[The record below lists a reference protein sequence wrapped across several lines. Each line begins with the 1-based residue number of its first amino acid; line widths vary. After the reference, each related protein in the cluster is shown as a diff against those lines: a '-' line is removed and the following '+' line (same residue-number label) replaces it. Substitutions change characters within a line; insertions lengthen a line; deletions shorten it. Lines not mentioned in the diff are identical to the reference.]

1 MSELGVSERKLRL
14 WETVAISVGF
24 MAPTLAMSLN
34 GIGVA
39 GLVGQA
45 VPLVFVV
52 AFAGVALVAY
62 GFIRLTAHFNHAG
75 SLYGLA
81 GATIGPRAGF
91 FGGFALLG
99 TYLFF
104 AACTLAACGVF
115 YDAWVDELG
124 AEWMRLPWIVVALAA
139 AALVTLLNL
148 RESHVTARVL
158 FVIGAAG
165 IVLMLV
171 LAAVIV
177 VKVGTGA
184 GDAPAGQGLD
194 PSVFTFDGT
203 TFGAVMTASVFA
215 FLSWAGFESCAS
227 LGEETENPR
236 RAIPRSLVGAV
247 GACGL
252 IYVFVMFAQ
261 TVGFGTDAEGV
272 QAFSTASSSLTD
284 LATTYIGTWFSLLLA
299 FSAFVV
305 AFASTLSSTA
315 AASRLVFA
323 LARDGFGP
331 HRLAAVNPTTG
342 APGPAVLAVVG
353 IATTLAVAL
362 AVFGVSAFDVYYWYA
377 TIAVLCMLVAYGV
390 ASAGVIVFTLSG
402 RGHIPL
408 WELAMPVLGIG
419 YLGFVYVKQSTGQIE
434 PYTWFPWIAG
444 IWCLAGLAVVLA
456 KPALAQRIGARLAD
470 ELTAV
475 GADEAEIGHPGR

>member
-1 MSELGVSERKLRL
+1 MTEVERPRRKLRL
-14 WETVAISVGF
+14 WEAIAVSVGF
-24 MAPTLAMSLN
+24 MAPVLAMALN

-39 GLVGQA
+39 GLVGKA

-62 GFIRLTAHFNHAG
+62 GFVRLTAHFNHAG

-115 YDAWVDELG
+115 YDAWVDQLG

-139 AALVTLLNL
+139 AVVVTLLNL
-148 RESHVTARVL
+148 RESRITARIL
-158 FVIGAAG
+158 LVIGAAG
-165 IVLMLV
+165 ILLMLV
-171 LAAVIV
+171 LAAIIV
-177 VKVGTGA
+177 VKVSAGA
-184 GDAPAGQGLD
+184 PQAPRGQTLD
-194 PSVFTFDGT
+194 FSVFSFDST

-227 LGEETENPR
+227 LGEETDNPR
-236 RAIPRSLVGAV
+236 RAIPRSLIGAV
-247 GACGL
+247 AACGV
-252 IYVFVMFAQ
+252 IYVVMMFAQ
-261 TVGFGTDAEGV
+261 TIGFGTDEKGV
-272 QAFSTASSSLTD
+272 EAFANASSSLTD
-284 LATTYIGTWFSLLLA
+284 LATRYVGTGFSLLLA

-331 HRLAAVNPTTG
+331 KVLGTSNPRTG
-342 APGPAVLAVVG
+342 APGPAVLATVVVVSV
-353 IATTLAVAL
+353 LAIFL
-362 AVFGVSAFDVYYWYA
+362 AAIGTSAFDTYYWYA
-377 TIAVLCMLVAYGV
+377 TIAVLCMLVAYTV
-390 ASAGVIVFTLSG
+390 ASVGVIIFTLSG
-402 RGHIPL
+402 RANIPR
-408 WELAMPVLGIG
+408 WELVLPVLGIA
-419 YLGFVYVKQSTGQIE
+419 YLVFVYVKQSTGQVS

-444 IWCLAGLAVVLA
+444 AWCLLGLVVVLVR
-456 KPALAQRIGARLAD
+456 PDLAQRIGAGLTD
-470 ELTAV
+470 ELAAT
-475 GADEAEIGHPGR
+475 GSDEDELKKPSN